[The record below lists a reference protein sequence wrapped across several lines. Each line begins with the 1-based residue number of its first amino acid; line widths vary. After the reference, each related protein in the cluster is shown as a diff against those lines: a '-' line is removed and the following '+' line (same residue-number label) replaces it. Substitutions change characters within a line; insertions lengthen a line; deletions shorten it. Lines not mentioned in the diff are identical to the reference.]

1 MDMNLDYSCL
11 GDYMKLYVMRHGK
24 TNLNE
29 EHRYNC
35 RLEEDLNQT
44 GISQAEET
52 REKIKI

>member
-1 MDMNLDYSCL
+1 
-11 GDYMKLYVMRHGK
+11 MKLYVMRHGK